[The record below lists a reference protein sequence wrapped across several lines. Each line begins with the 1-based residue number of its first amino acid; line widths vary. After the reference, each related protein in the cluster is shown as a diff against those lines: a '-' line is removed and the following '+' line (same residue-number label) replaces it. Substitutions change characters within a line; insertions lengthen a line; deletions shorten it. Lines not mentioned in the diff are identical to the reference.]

1 MIYLYFKNV
10 DKKFI
15 SEEMALALQQFDG
28 NVDKYTEFAFENSI
42 LTKPDKV
49 QEFLQKVDTTTIKT
63 FTSDPIYKL
72 AISYYT
78 VYTRKVINQTQKLE
92 AEQGKYF
99 NLYMDAMATMNAN
112 KLRAS
117 DANRTQRL
125 SYGKV
130 TGAKPSDG
138 LLYDY
143 FTTMDGIFEKR
154 AENPGNADYS
164 IPKKIG
170 DLYETADFGTYAVNG
185 KMPVNF
191 LANLHTSSA
200 SSGSPVLNAKGE
212 LIGLNF
218 DRIAEGVAS
227 DYKFLPEISRNIAV
241 DIRYVLFLLE
251 KYSQSKHLLD
261 EITIA
266 K

>member
-1 MIYLYFKNV
+1 
-10 DKKFI
+10 
-15 SEEMALALQQFDG
+15 
-28 NVDKYTEFAFENSI
+28 
-42 LTKPDKV
+42 
-49 QEFLQKVDTTTIKT
+49 
-63 FTSDPIYKL
+63 
-72 AISYYT
+72 
-78 VYTRKVINQTQKLE
+78 
-92 AEQGKYF
+92 
-99 NLYMDAMATMNAN
+99 MDAIATMNAN
-112 KLRAS
+112 KLLAP

-125 SYGKV
+125 SYGKI
-130 TGAKPSDG
+130 TGAKPADG

-143 FTTMDGIFEKR
+143 YTTLDGIFEKR
-154 AENPGNADYS
+154 AENPGHPDYS

-170 DLYETADFGTYAVNG
+170 DLYEAADFGTYATNG

-200 SSGSPVLNAKGE
+200 SSGSPVMNAKGE

-227 DYKFLPEISRNIAV
+227 DYKFLPDLSRNIVV

-251 KYSQSKHLLD
+251 KYSLSKHLVD
-261 EITIA
+261 EMTIV